1 MDLCKDEAICLL
13 PLEKVQNKDIEESSA
28 RLIEKSNREYSKEF
42 RLDQV
47 SLKILLIWHKFNLFL
62 KRVFF

>member
-13 PLEKVQNKDIEESSA
+13 PLEEVQNKDVEESSA
-28 RLIEKSNREYSKEF
+28 RLIEKSNREYSQEF

-47 SLKILLIWHKFNLFL
+47 SLKILLI
-62 KRVFF
+62 